1 LLVWGR
7 VRYDLVAFGALV
19 VALIAGV
26 VKTDDAFSGFGHP
39 ATVIIA
45 LVLIVSRGLANS
57 GAIEMVARYVV
68 SGTRAIGVHISLMAG
83 VGAAMS
89 GVMNNVA
96 ALALLMPVDMEA
108 ASKADRSPALT
119 LMPLSFATILG
130 GMVTLIG
137 TPTNIVVATFR
148 GESSHKLLGEP
159 YGMFDF
165 AAVGG
170 VVAIAGVLLVAT
182 IGWRLLPS
190 ERGKQNVGQDLQ
202 DLGGYIAEAKVRENS
217 SAVGQRLHDLYPL
230 ADEHDLAILGLIRNG
245 VRLSGTARRE
255 EVRAEDLLVLQ
266 GSAEAMEKFVGTAKL
281 EHLGTNRTAGS
292 AGNPLSLVEVVVPQG
307 ARICGRTAMSLRL
320 AYRHG
325 VMLLGVSRQGRPF
338 RDRVRKLTIEA
349 GDILLLSGPEDRL
362 AEAVTWLGCL
372 PLAERGLQLLQR
384 KKAWMAIGL
393 FTAAITTA
401 STGVLYLPVAL
412 AAAALL
418 YVLLGLV
425 PLSQL
430 YESVEWPVIV
440 LLGSLI
446 PIGAALETSGGT
458 ELIANSLV
466 NWTEGMPTIAVL
478 VILMVVTM
486 TMSDILNNVATAL
499 IAAPIAV
506 KVATRLDANPDPFLM
521 AVAVAASCAFLTPIG
536 HKNNTIIMGPGGYR
550 FGDYWR
556 MGLPL
561 ELLVVAVSTPMI
573 LLVWPL
579 H

>member
-1 LLVWGR
+1 M
-7 VRYDLVAFGALV
+7 RYDLVAFGALV
-19 VALIAGV
+19 VALITGV
-26 VKTDDAFSGFGHP
+26 VSIDQAFTGFGHP

-45 LVLIVSRGLANS
+45 LVLVVSRGLANS
-57 GAIEMVARYVV
+57 GAIEMVARHVV
-68 SGTRAIGVHISLMAG
+68 SGTRAIGTHIGLMAG

-108 ASKADRSPALT
+108 ASKSGRSPALT

-148 GESSHKLLGEP
+148 GDALGEP

-170 VVAIAGVLLVAT
+170 VVAIAGVLFVAT

-190 ERGKQNVGQDLQ
+190 ERGKHNVGQELQ
-202 DLGGYIAEAKVRENS
+202 DLEGYIAEAKVRENS
-217 SAVGQRLHDLYPL
+217 GAVGKPLHDLYPL
-230 ADEHDLAILGLIRNG
+230 AEEHDLAILGLIRNG
-245 VRLSGTARRE
+245 VRLPGTARRE

-266 GSAEAMEKFVGTAKL
+266 GSADAMEKFVGAAKL
-281 EHLGTNRTAGS
+281 EHLGTKRTAGS
-292 AGNPLSLVEVVVPQG
+292 AGKPLSLVEVVVPQG
-307 ARICGRTAMSLRL
+307 ARIDGRTAMSLRL

-338 RDRVRKLTIEA
+338 RERVRKLTIEA

-362 AEAVTWLGCL
+362 AETATWLGCL
-372 PLAERGLQLLQR
+372 PLAKRGLRILQR
-384 KKAWMAIGL
+384 KKAWLAIGL

-412 AAAALL
+412 SAAALL

-425 PLSQL
+425 PASQL

-446 PIGAALETSGGT
+446 PIGSALESSGGT
-458 ELIANSLV
+458 ALIADSLV
-466 NWTEGMPTIAVL
+466 DWTQGMPTVAVL

-499 IAAPIAV
+499 IAAPIAIN
-506 KVATRLDANPDPFLM
+506 VATRLEANPDPFLM

-561 ELLVVAVSTPMI
+561 EVLVVVVSIPMI

>member
-1 LLVWGR
+1 M
-7 VRYDLVAFGALV
+7 AFGALV
-19 VALIAGV
+19 VALAAGV
-26 VKTDDAFSGFGHP
+26 VSTENAFSGFGHP

-45 LVLIVSRGLANS
+45 LVLIVSRGLSNS
-57 GAIEMVARYVV
+57 GAIEMVARHVV
-68 SGTRAIGVHISLMAG
+68 SGTRTIGLHIGFMAG
-83 VGAAMS
+83 IGAAMS
-89 GVMNNVA
+89 GLMNNVA

-108 ASKADRSPALT
+108 AEKAERSPALT

-148 GESSHKLLGEP
+148 GDALGEP

-170 VVAIAGVLLVAT
+170 VVAIAGVLFVAT
-182 IGWRLLPS
+182 IGWRLLPA
-190 ERGKQNVGQDLQ
+190 ERGKHNVGQELQ
-202 DLGGYIAEAKVRENS
+202 DLEGYIAEARVSEDS
-217 SAVGQRLHDLYPL
+217 SAVGERLQDLYPL
-230 ADEHDLAILGLIRNG
+230 AEEHDLAILGLIRNG
-245 VRLSGTARRE
+245 KRLPGTARRE
-255 EVRAEDLLVLQ
+255 EIRADDLLVME
-266 GSAEAMEKFVGTAKL
+266 GSAEAMEKFVGAAKL
-281 EHLGTNRTAGS
+281 EHLGTKRTAGS
-292 AGNPLSLVEVVVPQG
+292 AGNPLTLTEVVVPQG
-307 ARICGRTAMSLRL
+307 ARIDGRTAMSLQL

-338 RDRVRKLTIEA
+338 RDRVRKLQIQA

-362 AEAVTWLGCL
+362 AEATTWLGCL
-372 PLAERGLQLLQR
+372 PLAERGLRMLQR
-384 KKAWMAIGL
+384 KKAWLAIGL
-393 FTAAITTA
+393 FTAAITAA

-425 PLSQL
+425 PAKQL

-446 PIGAALETSGGT
+446 PIGKALESSGGT
-458 ELIANSLV
+458 ALIAQSIV
-466 NWTEGMPTIAVL
+466 DWTQGMSPIAVL
-478 VILMVVTM
+478 VILMIVTM

-499 IAAPIAV
+499 IAAPIAIE
-506 KVATRLDANPDPFLM
+506 VANGLPVNEGWQVSPDPFLM

-561 ELLVVAVSTPMI
+561 EILVVAVSVPMI
-573 LLVWPL
+573 LLVWPILLPL

>member
-1 LLVWGR
+1 M
-7 VRYDLVAFGALV
+7 
-19 VALIAGV
+19 
-26 VKTDDAFSGFGHP
+26 
-39 ATVIIA
+39 IIA
-45 LVLIVSRGLANS
+45 LVLVVSRGLSNS
-57 GAIEMVARYVV
+57 GAIEMVARHVV
-68 SGTRAIGVHISLMAG
+68 SGTRTIGMHIGLMAG

-108 ASKADRSPALT
+108 ASKAGRSPALT

-137 TPTNIVVATFR
+137 TPTNIVIATFR
-148 GESSHKLLGEP
+148 GDALGEP

-170 VVAIAGVLLVAT
+170 VVAIAGVLFVAT

-190 ERGKQNVGQDLQ
+190 ERGKHNVGEELQ
-202 DLGGYIAEAKVRENS
+202 DLEGYITEARVRENS
-217 SAVGQRLHDLYPL
+217 SAVGKPLHDLYPL
-230 ADEHDLAILGLIRNG
+230 AEEHDLAILGLIRNG
-245 VRLSGTARRE
+245 IRLPATARRE
-255 EVRAEDLLVLQ
+255 EVRAEDLLVIQ
-266 GSAEAMEKFVGTAKL
+266 GSAEEMEKFVGTAKL
-281 EHLGTNRTAGS
+281 DHLGTSRTAGS
-292 AGNPLSLVEVVVPQG
+292 AGNPLTMVEVVVPQG
-307 ARICGRTAMSLRL
+307 ARIDGRTAMNLGL

-362 AEAVTWLGCL
+362 AETTIWLGCL
-372 PLAERGLQLLQR
+372 PLAERGLRMLQR
-384 KKAWMAIGL
+384 EKAWLAIGL
-393 FTAAITTA
+393 FTAAIAAA

-425 PLSQL
+425 PTNQL
-430 YESVEWPVIV
+430 YDSVEWPVIV

-446 PIGAALETSGGT
+446 PIGSALEDSGGT
-458 ELIANSLV
+458 ALIAQSIV
-466 NWTEGMPTIAVL
+466 DWTQGMPTAVVL
-478 VILMVVTM
+478 VILMIVTM

-499 IAAPIAV
+499 IAAPIAINI
-506 KVATRLDANPDPFLM
+506 ATRLEANPDPFLM

-561 ELLVVAVSTPMI
+561 ELLVVVVSIPMI
-573 LLVWPL
+573 LLIWPL